1 MILRIVSTDEIT
13 EIDGMRMRIWL
24 GVTPGGIQCTLFVH
38 RIAVHDSQDSAEF
51 DRELRVQLPPAEFF
65 VPLQEVLP

>member
-1 MILRIVSTDEIT
+1 
-13 EIDGMRMRIWL
+13 MRVWR

-38 RIAVHDSQDSAEF
+38 RIAVHDSQDVAEF

-65 VPLQEVLP
+65 VPLGGVLP